1 MSSTE
6 QQQAEQLYR
15 QHAPKLDPV
24 TTKSL
29 RSRLRSRPARTS
41 VDAQLSSYVQTATT
55 AVYEREEPAAVAPQQ
70 QDKWATRFEYVGLA
84 SWLAENIV
92 EPPVVTEATSARKIA
107 EAILKA
113 GVRDPKTKTTR
124 GGVPILFPRLHSRF
138 GDGTIEWESWDKL
151 VRDDAIWE
159 DGDEDE
165 ETSNGGGLC

>member
-1 MSSTE
+1 MSTG
-6 QQQAEQLYR
+6 QQQAEQLFKT
-15 QHAPKLDPV
+15 HAPKLDAT

-29 RSRLRSRPARTS
+29 RSSLRARPAKTS
-41 VDAQLSSYVQTATT
+41 IDTQLSSYVQTAAT
-55 AVYEREEPAAVAPQQ
+55 AVYERDEPAAAAGQQQ

-165 ETSNGGGLC
+165 DTANGGHY